1 VICPTF
7 GWPNKENDIMVMG
20 MIQRFLELTTA
31 MAKEH
36 DQHHPFL
43 YQNYAAEF
51 QDVFAGYGKENRR
64 RLRSIQR
71 KYDEDDIFH
80 RLQAGYFKV

>member
-1 VICPTF
+1 V
-7 GWPNKENDIMVMG
+7 KVMDMVK
-20 MIQRFLELTTA
+20 RFIDAATA
-31 MAKEH
+31 MAKEN

-51 QDVFAGYGKENRR
+51 QDVFAGYGEENRR
-64 RLRSIQR
+64 RLRKIQK
-71 KYDEDDIFH
+71 KYDEEDIFR